1 MQDVDL
7 LWSSPFLRPLILVSG
22 PCVKADWTVTFVALK
37 NGFLRESATHYT
49 GVIWISDIGIP
60 QKWLM
65 DWSQRNGGSEELIR

>member
-1 MQDVDL
+1 
-7 LWSSPFLRPLILVSG
+7 
-22 PCVKADWTVTFVALK
+22 VTFVALK
-37 NGFLRESATHYT
+37 NGFLRDSATHYT